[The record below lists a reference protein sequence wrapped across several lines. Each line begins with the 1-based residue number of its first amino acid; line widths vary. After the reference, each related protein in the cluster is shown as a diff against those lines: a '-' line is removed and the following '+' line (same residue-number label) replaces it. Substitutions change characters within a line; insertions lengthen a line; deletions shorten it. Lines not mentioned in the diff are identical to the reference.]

1 MPSVDMLLVLVLH
14 RKADQVE
21 LTTRELLLVV

>member
-1 MPSVDMLLVLVLH
+1 MLLVLVLH